1 MFGDFTFASI
11 EGIIKDQ
18 VIQVM
23 PSRDP
28 SDNSVVLYLQ
38 MGKWDQTKFTIH
50 QVYRTVVFVEE
61 ILLLRFFTLSYI
73 RDPKTTSSVLA
84 TEWYRQVWSVD
95 P

>member
-1 MFGDFTFASI
+1 
-11 EGIIKDQ
+11 
-18 VIQVM
+18 M

-61 ILLLRFFTLSYI
+61 ILLLRFFYL
-73 RDPKTTSSVLA
+73 KLHQGSSDHQVSPG
-84 TEWYRQVWSVD
+84 TEMGPADLVR
-95 P
+95 

>member
-61 ILLLRFFTLSYI
+61 ILLLRFFYL
-73 RDPKTTSSVLA
+73 KLHQGSSDHQVRPG
-84 TEWYRQVWSVD
+84 TEMGSADLVR
-95 P
+95 